1 MRRVPG
7 PAAVLVGRS
16 VVRVAR
22 EGPDGEPRVVEVPV
36 EPGVPLPVLLRGLV
50 DPAHVVVGAEAAA
63 AGRPE
68 VVVVD
73 AGAGA
78 TEVSLV
84 RDGRVVAR
92 RSAPGG
98 DRMDAVVVALLGD
111 GDRPRARRVREAL
124 SLQDVAEGVRAAE
137 VRAALRP
144 CRAEV
149 VRAVVA
155 VAGRPDVPVLLV
167 GGGARSPDLAGDLDA
182 AGLRDVVVAP
192 RPEAAAVLAAPARPG
207 RPLPVAA
214 PARPRWLPDP
224 PPRRRRAGRA
234 VLAAGAAAV
243 VLAAL
248 HVLGGLLAPAPGPPP
263 PGVLAQYGYRFA
275 LPEGWAHTGG
285 LPERRR
291 SLLTPVTAPEGS
303 DLIAVEATPLGY
315 DAAAEPARAAAE
327 LRTEFDAAG
336 PGLSG
341 YAARARFG
349 GRAVTAYRE
358 RAGASVVDW
367 YVLLDGG
374 TQLSVGCR
382 HTPTGTAAVAA
393 ACAVV
398 VGTLRGG

>member
-1 MRRVPG
+1 MPVR
-7 PAAVLVGRS
+7 AVVQVGRS

-36 EPGVPLPVLLRGLV
+36 EPGVALPVLLRGLAGAA
-50 DPAHVVVGAEAAA
+50 DVVFLRAEAVA

-73 AGAGA
+73 AGARA

-84 RDGRVVAR
+84 RGGRVVTR
-92 RSAPGG
+92 RGAPGG
-98 DRMDAVVVALLGD
+98 DRMDAVVAGLLGD
-111 GDRPRARRVREAL
+111 GDQPRARRVREAL
-124 SLQDVAEGVRAAE
+124 SLHEEAEGLRAAE

-167 GGGARSPDLAGDLDA
+167 GGGARSPDLAADLDA

-192 RPEAAAVLAAPARPG
+192 RPEAAAALAALTR
-207 RPLPVAA
+207 LPPPVSGASS
-214 PARPRWLPDP
+214 RPRWLPDP
-224 PPRRRRAGRA
+224 PPRRRRTGRTF
-234 VLAAGAAAV
+234 LAALAAAV
-243 VLAAL
+243 VLGAL
-248 HVLGGLLAPAPGPPP
+248 HVLGGLLASAPGPPP
-263 PGVLAQYGYRFA
+263 TGVLAQYGYRFA

-291 SLLTPVTAPEGS
+291 SLLTPVAAPEGS

-327 LRTEFDAAG
+327 LRAEFDAGG

-341 YAARARFG
+341 YDARARFG

-393 ACAVV
+393 ACALV